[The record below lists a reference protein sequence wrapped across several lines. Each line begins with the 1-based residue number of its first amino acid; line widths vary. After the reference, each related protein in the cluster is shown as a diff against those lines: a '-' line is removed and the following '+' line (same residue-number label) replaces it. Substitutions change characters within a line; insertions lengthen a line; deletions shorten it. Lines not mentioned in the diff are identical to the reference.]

1 MGLTGSAWG
10 DWALYTDSPL
20 RAFDGSKEAGATAPL
35 GYWDPC
41 GFSKDRET
49 FLKYRG
55 AELEHGRVA
64 MLSIIGFLGQPVW
77 RFPGYEDCASGI
89 NALTSAPA
97 SSGFGVLFILVGFFE
112 LRILND
118 LEEGNE
124 PGNFG
129 DPFKVV
135 LTQSG
140 GYDQTWRNF
149 EFNNARLAMIGSI
162 GTIAASSYTGLD
174 GYQQWQAAKPVAI
187 DFIKRT
193 LPFAP

>member
-1 MGLTGSAWG
+1 MGG
-10 DWALYTDSPL
+10 
-20 RAFDGSKEAGATAPL
+20 F
-35 GYWDPC
+35 WDPC
-41 GFSKDRET
+41 GFSKGKDQAT

-55 AELEHGRVA
+55 AELKHGRVA

-112 LRILND
+112 LKILDD
-118 LEEGNE
+118 LEKGNE

-129 DPFKVV
+129 DPFK
-135 LTQSG
+135 LIGTKNG
-140 GYDQTWRNF
+140 GYDDYWRNF
-149 EFNNARLAMIGSI
+149 ELNNARLAMIGSI
-162 GTIAASSYTGLD
+162 GTIVASSYTGLD
-174 GYQQWQAAKPVAI
+174 AYQQWQAAKPVAI